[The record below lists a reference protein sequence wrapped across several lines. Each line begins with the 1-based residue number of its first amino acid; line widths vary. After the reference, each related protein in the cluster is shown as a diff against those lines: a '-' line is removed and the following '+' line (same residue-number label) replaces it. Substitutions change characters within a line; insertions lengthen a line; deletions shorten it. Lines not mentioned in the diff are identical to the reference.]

1 MLLAPA
7 FLQLQFL
14 RTLKKCTVKIKGMRT
29 QTFNAAWGTIRWQR
43 VFFNS
48 ALEQSDIQ
56 RKQKWKQTN
65 SPHSITYTS
74 EHKGMRK
81 CECRRN
87 EPCYI
92 RSLQL
97 SDSAC
102 IMARRTQGIFLL
114 FQQVLHIFFSKRH
127 TLEHLLWRPCSFSLI
142 SIYCVIDESELWF
155 LVRQPRQLKLEQDTA
170 QMIGIQGF
178 NKQLSGTGW

>member
-14 RTLKKCTVKIKGMRT
+14 RTRKKCTEKLKEWERKHLMLLEGRLDGKG
-29 QTFNAAWGTIRWQR
+29 
-43 VFFNS
+43 VFS
-48 ALEQSDIQ
+48 THTLEQSDIQ

-97 SDSAC
+97 SDTAC

-114 FQQVLHIFFSKRH
+114 FQQVLHIFFSKMH
-127 TLEHLLWRPCSFSLI
+127 TLKYLLCSSSLI

-155 LVRQPRQLKLEQDTA
+155 LVWQPRQLKLEQDTA

-178 NKQLSGTGW
+178 NKQL